1 MNNQFND
8 HSKLQIIQTNIKS
21 QHRVD
26 GGKLKLKS
34 IISFQTPH
42 GEM

>member
-34 IISFQTPH
+34 IVSFQNPQ
-42 GEM
+42 G